1 MDFVY
6 SILIAIVALAL
17 GAAIAMAIQRYLAKG
32 KAAAIVEEAKVEA
45 EVIKKN
51 KLLEAREEEL
61 RIKTEAENAANQRM
75 SRVQSAEGRIKQRE
89 LQLNQ
94 QQSENQRA
102 KNENEAFKAKL
113 EDQMA
118 KTEAKQNE
126 LDALKRQAQEE
137 LERVSGLSS
146 EEAKEKLIESLKDE
160 AKTAAASYINDIMD
174 DAKMTANK
182 EAKRI
187 VVQSIQLSLIHI

>member
-17 GAAIAMAIQRYLAKG
+17 GAAITMAIQRYLARG
-32 KAAAIVEEAKVEA
+32 KAAAIIEEAKAQA
-45 EVIKKN
+45 EVIKKD

-102 KNENEAFKAKL
+102 KNENEAIRARL
-113 EDQMA
+113 EDQIA
-118 KTEAKQNE
+118 KNEVKQNE
-126 LDALKRQAQEE
+126 LEALKRHAQEE

-174 DAKMTANK
+174 EAKMTANK

-187 VVQSIQLSLIHI
+187 VVQSIQRVAT